1 MFQSQQQTERKDGRD
16 IYLLLFNTQRSG
28 KELKLCDKDCE
39 FVSLCMSFIS
49 CTISQTPRGW
59 NEVTGRDSLDKT
71 AFIKRGK
78 TKDVINKHN

>member
-28 KELKLCDKDCE
+28 KELKLCDKDRE

-49 CTISQTPRGW
+49 CTISQTPPGLKWSNRTRQLRQDG
-59 NEVTGRDSLDKT
+59 VHK
-71 AFIKRGK
+71 K
-78 TKDVINKHN
+78 TKNQGRNQ